1 MTCCGRSHRYEKIDR
16 PLDLRLPKFLL
27 ESRFPF
33 REASPT
39 HQWSVVDHWVGLL
52 SLKNSTLGRNAME
65 PRQDLLNLINQFSD
79 EQLTLLMPLVLSFRE
94 NQLLLGFVWIR
105 SFDGSLFLH

>member
-1 MTCCGRSHRYEKIDR
+1 
-16 PLDLRLPKFLL
+16 
-27 ESRFPF
+27 
-33 REASPT
+33 
-39 HQWSVVDHWVGLL
+39 
-52 SLKNSTLGRNAME
+52 ME

-105 SFDGSLFLH
+105 SFDVSLFLH